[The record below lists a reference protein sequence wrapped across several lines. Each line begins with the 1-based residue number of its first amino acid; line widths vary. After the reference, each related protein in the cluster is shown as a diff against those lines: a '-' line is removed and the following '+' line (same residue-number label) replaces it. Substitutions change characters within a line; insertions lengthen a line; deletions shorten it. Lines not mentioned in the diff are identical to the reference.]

1 MTVSPPS
8 TEPQPLKINRQTRT
22 RWWRSPFVIAGL
34 VILGL
39 LLFAFFGAPVAREGS
54 TYERSPTGYSNW
66 YAYMKE
72 QGVTVRRWQQDYSEL
87 TGTGKTLIQIQPQE
101 TPLDFNESS
110 TYSWIEEGNTLI
122 RLSWR
127 GEVVGNTFAS
137 QLESPVGKVLIETR
151 RRSKLIDKREE
162 TLLRDADG
170 IVVWSLP
177 LEKGQIINCL
187 YPWLAANAHDG
198 QGLKNYEYLKY
209 LTTLTQQQGGEIWV
223 DEWLH
228 GYRDRKPRP
237 QAQPGRYRDVFDYLG
252 QTPLAAMFAQGVLII
267 ALLIFGQNQR
277 FGGILNPKTPQL
289 DNSERYIQA
298 LAGVINNAR
307 HTDFVL
313 EHLGERL
320 RRQLAVSLG
329 LTSER
334 SGQLPPDDQLVTAW
348 TQATQRSSQ
357 NLLKVLQAS
366 QKSKA
371 GQETRRLSD
380 QDLLAWVSNAESI
393 LRGVNQS

>member
-8 TEPQPLKINRQTRT
+8 TEPQPLKINRQARS
-22 RWWRSPFVIAGL
+22 RWWLVPVVLIGL
-34 VILGL
+34 LVLGL
-39 LLFAFFGAPVAREGS
+39 LLVIFLVAPVAREGS
-54 TYERSPTGYSNW
+54 TYERSPTGYNNW
-66 YAYMKE
+66 FVYMKQ
-72 QGVTVRRWQQDYSEL
+72 QGITVRRWQLDYSEL
-87 TGTGKTLIQIQPQE
+87 TGTGKTLIQIQPRE
-101 TPLDFNESS
+101 TPLDSNESS
-110 TYSWIEEGNTLI
+110 TFSWVGKGNTLI

-127 GEVVGNTFAS
+127 GEMVGSTFAS
-137 QLESPVGKVLIETR
+137 QLESPVGEVLIETR
-151 RRSKLIDKREE
+151 RRSKRIDKQEE
-162 TLLRDADG
+162 ALLQDADG
-170 IVVWSLP
+170 VVVWSRP

-187 YPWLAANAHDG
+187 YPWLAANAYDG
-198 QGLKNYEYLKY
+198 RGLKNYEYLKY
-209 LTTLTQQQGGEIWV
+209 LTTLAQQQGGEIWV

-228 GYRDRKPRP
+228 GYRDRQPRP
-237 QAQPGRYRDVFDYLG
+237 QAQAERYSDVFDYLR
-252 QTPLAAMFAQGVLII
+252 QTPLAAMLAQTVLII
-267 ALLIFGQNQR
+267 VLLTFGQNQR
-277 FGGILNPKTPQL
+277 FGGILNPKTPQP

-320 RRQLAVSLG
+320 RRQLAVGLG

-334 SGQLPPDDQLVTAW
+334 SGQLPPDDQLVAAW
-348 TQATQRSSQ
+348 TQATQRSPQ
-357 NLLKVLQAS
+357 NLLKLLQAS
-366 QKSKA
+366 QKSEV